1 MVMGLPASCI
11 NTNVQPVVGY
21 GVKGGLLT
29 ETLCYSRK
37 MIVMKFGGTSVEDAA
52 AIDRSCRIVGERLS
66 RRPFVIVSALGGAT
80 NGLLEAGSLAARGEL
95 DKAMTVADGLEY
107 RHAELLPSAGEY
119 FVRLRELLKA
129 LSAIGE
135 FSPRT
140 QDLIASYGE
149 SLSSLIFV
157 DRMKRAGFDA
167 VHIDARNCIVTDDRF
182 GKASPIMDVTA
193 RRLQDTT
200 PMHLDRGRVVVMG
213 GYIGSTVSGTTT
225 TLGRGGSDYS
235 AAIAGAALNADEIQI
250 WTDVDGMMTAD
261 PRIVPGAWKVK
272 EISFDEASELAYFG
286 AKVLH
291 PLTVLPAVEK
301 NIPVYI
307 LNSKNPKGTGTRIT
321 REARPCRNLIKSIA
335 AKRGITI
342 VTVSSSR
349 MLMAHGFLKALFEVF
364 DRHRTSVDMVATSE
378 VSVSLTLDDVSS
390 LNAIVEDLR
399 QLGDVQVSSKTALIC
414 LVGNNIK
421 YTPGVA
427 RRAFGGIGDINILMV
442 SHGASNINFSF
453 IVDEKDATATVQR
466 LHADFFNEIDPE
478 VFEPAV

>member
-1 MVMGLPASCI
+1 
-11 NTNVQPVVGY
+11 
-21 GVKGGLLT
+21 
-29 ETLCYSRK
+29 

-52 AIDRSCRIVGERLS
+52 AIDSSCHIVRERLS
-66 RRPFVIVSALGGAT
+66 RKPFVIVSALGGAT
-80 NGLLEAGSLAARGEL
+80 NGLLEAGSFAARSEL
-95 DKAMTVADGLEY
+95 GKAMVIADRLEY
-107 RHAELLPSAGEY
+107 RHTELLPSAAEH

-129 LSAIGE
+129 LAAIGE

-149 SLSSLIFV
+149 MLSSLIFA
-157 DRMKRAGFDA
+157 DRMKRLGVD
-167 VHIDARNCIVTDDRF
+167 VIHVDARQCMVTDDRF
-182 GKASPIMDVTA
+182 GKASPLMDVTTS
-193 RRLQDTT
+193 RLEEAAQ
-200 PMHLDRGRVVVMG
+200 PHLNAGRVVVMG
-213 GYIGSTVSGTTT
+213 GYIASTLAGVTT

-235 AAIAGAALNADEIQI
+235 AAVTGAALNAEEIQI

-261 PRIVPGAWKVK
+261 PRIVSKAWKVK

-307 LNSKNPKGTGTRIT
+307 LNSRKPKGTGTKIT
-321 REARPCRNLIKSIA
+321 LEARPCKNLIKSIA
-335 AKRGITI
+335 CKRGITI

-349 MLMAHGFLKALFEVF
+349 MLMAHGFLRALFEVF
-364 DRHRTSVDMVATSE
+364 DRHHTSVDMVATSE

-390 LNAIVEDLR
+390 LKAIVQELK
-399 QLGDVQVSSKTALIC
+399 QLGDVEVSSQTALIC
-414 LVGNNIK
+414 LVGNNLK

-427 RRAFGGIGDINILMV
+427 RRAFGSIADINILMV

-453 IVDEKDATATVQR
+453 LVDEKDANTAIKN
-466 LHADFFNEIDPE
+466 LHADFFSEVDPE
-478 VFEPAV
+478 VFETAG

>member
-1 MVMGLPASCI
+1 
-11 NTNVQPVVGY
+11 
-21 GVKGGLLT
+21 
-29 ETLCYSRK
+29 

-52 AIDRSCRIVGERLS
+52 AIDRSCRIVVERLS

-80 NGLLEAGSLAARGEL
+80 NMLLEAGSFAARSEL
-95 DKAMTVADGLEY
+95 GKAMTIADRLEY
-107 RHAELLPSAGEY
+107 RHTELLPSAAEH

-129 LSAIGE
+129 LAAIGE

-149 SLSSLIFV
+149 MLSALIFA
-157 DRMKRAGFDA
+157 DRMKRLGVD
-167 VHIDARNCIVTDDRF
+167 VIHVDARQCMVTDDRF
-182 GKASPIMDVTA
+182 GKASPLMDVTA
-193 RRLQDTT
+193 SRLEEAARS
-200 PMHLDRGRVVVMG
+200 HLNAGRVVVMG
-213 GYIGSTVSGTTT
+213 GYIGSTLSGITT

-235 AAIAGAALNADEIQI
+235 AAITGAALNAEEIQV

-261 PRIVPGAWKVK
+261 PRIVPRAWKVK

-307 LNSKNPKGTGTRIT
+307 LNSKKPNGTGTKIT
-321 REARPCRNLIKSIA
+321 LEARPCKNLIKSIA
-335 AKRGITI
+335 CKRGITI

-349 MLMAHGFLKALFEVF
+349 MLMAHGFLRALFEVF
-364 DRHRTSVDMVATSE
+364 DRYLTSVDMVATSE

-390 LNAIVEDLR
+390 LNAIVEELK
-399 QLGDVQVSSKTALIC
+399 QLGDVEVSAKTALIC
-414 LVGNNIK
+414 LVGNNLK

-427 RRAFGGIGDINILMV
+427 RRAFGSVADINILMV

-453 IVDEKDATATVQR
+453 LIDEKDANAAIEN
-466 LHADFFNEIDPE
+466 LHADFFSEVDPE
-478 VFEPAV
+478 VFEPAG

>member
-1 MVMGLPASCI
+1 
-11 NTNVQPVVGY
+11 
-21 GVKGGLLT
+21 
-29 ETLCYSRK
+29 
-37 MIVMKFGGTSVEDAA
+37 
-52 AIDRSCRIVGERLS
+52 
-66 RRPFVIVSALGGAT
+66 
-80 NGLLEAGSLAARGEL
+80 
-95 DKAMTVADGLEY
+95 
-107 RHAELLPSAGEY
+107 
-119 FVRLRELLKA
+119 
-129 LSAIGE
+129 
-135 FSPRT
+135 
-140 QDLIASYGE
+140 
-149 SLSSLIFV
+149 V
-157 DRMKRAGFDA
+157 DRMKRLGLDA
-167 VHIDARNCIVTDDRF
+167 VHVDARQCVVTDDRF
-182 GKASPIMDVTA
+182 GRASPILDLTTSRLVEAA
-193 RRLQDTT
+193 R
-200 PMHLDRGRVVVMG
+200 PHLDAGRLVVMG
-213 GYIGSTVSGTTT
+213 GYIGSTLSGTTT

-335 AKRGITI
+335 CKRGITI

-349 MLMAHGFLKALFEVF
+349 MLMAHGFLRALFEVF
-364 DRHRTSVDMVATSE
+364 DRHHTSVDMVATSE

-390 LNAIVEDLR
+390 LQSILEELK
-399 QLGDVQVSSKTALIC
+399 QLGDVEVSSKTALIC
-414 LVGNNIK
+414 LVGNNLK

-427 RRAFGGIGDINILMV
+427 RRAFGSIADINILMV

-453 IVDEKDATATVQR
+453 LVDEKDATAAIQK
-466 LHADFFNEIDPE
+466 LHADFFREVDSE